1 MGANFPAVPIHHL
14 LGLPSSFLPFF
25 ALSLPMIYH
34 SFGLRPPRTT
44 DRSDSSSSP
53 LSHMFRM
60 LTRWALFIAGFMAS
74 AASAKE
80 VEFKH
85 HNNTELA
92 ETLQKVHNR

>member
-1 MGANFPAVPIHHL
+1 
-14 LGLPSSFLPFF
+14 
-25 ALSLPMIYH
+25 
-34 SFGLRPPRTT
+34 
-44 DRSDSSSSP
+44 
-53 LSHMFRM
+53 MFRM
-60 LTRWALFIAGFMAS
+60 LTRWALFIAGFMAA